1 MWRGLRFGKHDR
13 AVVAVIA
20 AALCAVFIV
29 VSLSGRRVHRVSP
42 PAREQIAELRDF
54 AVSVSDTMHGSVP
67 VEISRP
73 AVVPHSGFHSHRV
86 SQSANVRSYE
96 VIHKL
101 SAGEQVDLN
110 CGDTS
115 LLKRV
120 PGVGS
125 VLARRIVR
133 YGELLG
139 GYVSPAQAAE
149 VYGLSSGMEKW
160 FCVGNVA
167 PRKINLNRATY
178 AEMLRH
184 PYFNVRQVRAVIRR
198 RDLSGRISGLAQM
211 RLDTV
216 FAEKDIKRLAPYV
229 EF

>member
-20 AALCAVFIV
+20 AALCAVFLV

-42 PAREQIAELRDF
+42 PAREQIAELRNF
-54 AVSVSDTMHGSVP
+54 AVSVSDTMHGSLP
-67 VEISRP
+67 VEILRP
-73 AVVPHSGFHSHRV
+73 AVVPRAGSNSHLA
-86 SQSANVRSYE
+86 SQLVNGSSYE
-96 VIHKL
+96 AIRKL
-101 SAGEQVDLN
+101 AAGEQVDLN

-139 GYVSPAQAAE
+139 GYVSPVQVAE

-184 PYFNVRQVRAVIRR
+184 PYFNVRQVRAVIHR

-216 FAEKDIKRLAPYV
+216 FAEKDINRLAPYV

>member
-13 AVVAVIA
+13 AVVAVVA
-20 AALCAVFIV
+20 AALCAVFLV
-29 VSLSGRRVHRVSP
+29 VSLSGRRVRRVSP
-42 PAREQIAELRDF
+42 PRREQIAELRNF
-54 AVSVSDTMHGSVP
+54 AVSVSDTVHGFVP
-67 VEISRP
+67 AEVSRTA
-73 AVVPHSGFHSHRV
+73 AVPRSGSNPHMIP
-86 SQSANVRSYE
+86 QSANGSFYDTIR
-96 VIHKL
+96 KL
-101 SAGEQVDLN
+101 NTGEQVDLN

-139 GYVSPAQAAE
+139 GYVSPAQVAE
-149 VYGLSSGMEKW
+149 VYGLPSGMEKW
-160 FCVGNVA
+160 FCVGNAA
-167 PRKINLNRATY
+167 PRKINLNRAAY

-184 PYFNVRQVRAVIRR
+184 PYFNAQQVRAVIRR
-198 RDLSGRISGLAQM
+198 RDLLGRIHGLAQM
-211 RLDTV
+211 GMDTV
-216 FAEKDIKRLAPYV
+216 FTEKDMQRLAPYV